1 MFRSTERQVSSAITT
16 VGADSRSS
24 RRRGAALVE
33 FTLCFLVFFMMT
45 AIGTM
50 DLGRA
55 VWAYNIVAHA
65 SHEAVRYAIVRGKD
79 SLNHVHA
86 AEIKTF
92 VEARTF
98 LLESM
103 GGVTVTTTWDPRDVI
118 DGTAN
123 DNARGSTVRVRVE
136 HTFTPLFVTF
146 LGSEIPL
153 ASTAEMIIAN

>member
-33 FTLCFLVFFMMT
+33 FALCFTLFFMIT
-45 AIGTM
+45 VVGTL

-55 VWAYNIVAHA
+55 IWAYNIVGHA
-65 SHEAVRYAIVRGKD
+65 SHEAVRYAIVRGQN
-79 SLNHVHA
+79 SLSPAIATDIQAV
-86 AEIKTF
+86 
-92 VEARTF
+92 VEAQTF
-98 LLESM
+98 LLETM
-103 GGVTVTTTWDPRDVI
+103 GGVTVTTTWDPYGLFDAA
-118 DGTAN
+118 D

-136 HTFTPLFVTF
+136 HTFTPLLATF
-146 LGSEIPL
+146 LGSDIPL